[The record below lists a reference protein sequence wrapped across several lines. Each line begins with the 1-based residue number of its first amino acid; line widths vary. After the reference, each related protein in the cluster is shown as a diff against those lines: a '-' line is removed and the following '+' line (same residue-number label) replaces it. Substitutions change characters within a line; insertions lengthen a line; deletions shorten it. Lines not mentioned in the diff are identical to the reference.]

1 MEKFIM
7 ICGYGGVAFELCK
20 ILLDNKNYIT
30 EKYNL
35 DLKLKSIV
43 GRHGQLYEEKGI
55 DLEALLKFGKGSSAI
70 EEYAKQKKL
79 TLNTNIVFEGDV
91 LVESTPTDLESG
103 EPGLTYAL
111 KALDSGMNVVFASK
125 GALVTNYK
133 LISTKAANLGLKIN
147 YSGATAA
154 ALPTLDIGENSL
166 SGARIKSIRG
176 ILNGTTNFIL
186 TEMFT
191 NDINFEE
198 ALKNAQERGIA
209 EKNPK
214 LDISGFDSA
223 CKLLLIAN
231 KIFNKQYDISKV
243 HIKGID
249 RLSDEDIHLVKA
261 NGQTIKLIATAEF
274 DGKEV
279 SMEVAPIPVSKTDM
293 FSSVN
298 GTNKCIAYNTFEMGQ
313 IFCAGGASDPMGA
326 GAAVLKDI
334 INLYK

>member
-1 MEKFIM
+1 V
-7 ICGYGGVAFELCK
+7 ICGYGNVALELCK
-20 ILLDNKNYIT
+20 ILIDNKNYII

-35 DLKLKSIV
+35 DLKVRSIV

-55 DLEALLKFGKGSSAI
+55 DLAALMELEKGSSAI
-70 EEYAKQKKL
+70 EEYAKQKGL
-79 TLNTNIVFEGDV
+79 TLKTNIVFDGDV
-91 LVESTPTDLESG
+91 LVEATPTDVESG

-133 LISTKAANLGLKIN
+133 LISTKAAELNLKIN

-166 SGARIKSIRG
+166 SGARIKSIKG

-186 TEMFT
+186 TEMFA
-191 NDINFEE
+191 NDICFED
-198 ALKNAQERGIA
+198 ALKKAQEKGIA
-209 EKNPK
+209 EKNPN
-214 LDISGFDSA
+214 LDISGFDSG

-231 KIFNKQYDISKV
+231 RIFNKQYDISKV
-243 HIKGID
+243 DIKGID
-249 RLSDEDIHLVKA
+249 KLRIEDINLAKSG
-261 NGQTIKLIATAEF
+261 GQTIKLIAEARF
-274 DGKEV
+274 HGD
-279 SMEVAPIPVSKTDM
+279 EVAMKVAPLPVSRTDM
-293 FSSVN
+293 FASVN
-298 GTNKCIAYNTFEMGQ
+298 GTNKCIVYDTIEMGQ